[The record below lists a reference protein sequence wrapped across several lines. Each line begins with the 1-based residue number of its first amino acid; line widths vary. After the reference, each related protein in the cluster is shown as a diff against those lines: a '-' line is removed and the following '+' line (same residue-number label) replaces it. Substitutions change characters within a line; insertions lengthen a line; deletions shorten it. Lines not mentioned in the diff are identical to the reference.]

1 MAEISVAQKSIRIGV
16 KDIPFPDQ
24 TMSVNEAIKALS
36 GIHPELTTAK
46 VDKVENTAKGITYM
60 ASKSVGTHG

>member
-1 MAEISVAQKSIRIGV
+1 MAEISIAQKTIRIGT

-24 TMSVNEAIKALS
+24 SMTVIEALKSLS

-46 VDKVENTAKGITYM
+46 VDKVENTGNKLIYVV
-60 ASKSVGTHG
+60 SKSVGTHG

>member
-1 MAEISVAQKSIRIGV
+1 MAEIGIAQKTIKIGT
-16 KDIPFPDQ
+16 KEIPFPDQ
-24 TMSVNEAIKALS
+24 SMTVNEAIKALS

-46 VDKVENTAKGITYM
+46 VDKVENTAKGITYT